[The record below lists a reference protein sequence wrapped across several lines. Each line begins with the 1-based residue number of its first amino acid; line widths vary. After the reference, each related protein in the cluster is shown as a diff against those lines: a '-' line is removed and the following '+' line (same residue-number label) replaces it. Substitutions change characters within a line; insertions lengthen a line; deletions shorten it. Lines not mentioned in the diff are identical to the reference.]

1 MEAITPI
8 AVNFSYMKGKSLM
21 IKTTAHFYPSMTI
34 TPAELIARLTFPG
47 GAFRYVSKWEA
58 DEAAARGENLIYIKP
73 PIEYSLQIPN
83 NL

>member
-1 MEAITPI
+1 
-8 AVNFSYMKGKSLM
+8 M
-21 IKTTAHFYPSMTI
+21 IKKTVRSYSSMTMAQ
-34 TPAELIARLTFPG
+34 AELMARLTFPG
-47 GAFRYVSKWEA
+47 GAFRYVSNWEA

>member
-1 MEAITPI
+1 MT
-8 AVNFSYMKGKSLM
+8 ND
-21 IKTTAHFYPSMTI
+21 TARFYPSMTM
-34 TPAELIARLTFPG
+34 TQAELVARLTFPG

>member
-1 MEAITPI
+1 MT
-8 AVNFSYMKGKSLM
+8 ND
-21 IKTTAHFYPSMTI
+21 TARFYPSMTM
-34 TPAELIARLTFPG
+34 TQAELIARLTFPG
-47 GAFRYVSKWEA
+47 GAFRYASKWEA

>member
-1 MEAITPI
+1 
-8 AVNFSYMKGKSLM
+8 M

-34 TPAELIARLTFPG
+34 TQAELIARLTFPG

-83 NL
+83 HL

>member
-1 MEAITPI
+1 MT
-8 AVNFSYMKGKSLM
+8 NK
-21 IKTTAHFYPSMTI
+21 TAHFYPSMTLAQ
-34 TPAELIARLTFPG
+34 AELIAKLTFPG

-58 DEAAARGENLIYIKP
+58 DEAMARGENLIYIKP

>member
-1 MEAITPI
+1 MT
-8 AVNFSYMKGKSLM
+8 K
-21 IKTTAHFYPSMTI
+21 KTARSYPSMAQ
-34 TPAELIARLTFPG
+34 AELVARLTFLG

-58 DEAAARGENLIYIKP
+58 DEAATRGENLIYIKP

>member
-1 MEAITPI
+1 MT
-8 AVNFSYMKGKSLM
+8 ND
-21 IKTTAHFYPSMTI
+21 TAHFYPSMTM
-34 TPAELIARLTFPG
+34 TQAELIARLTFPG

>member
-1 MEAITPI
+1 MEAKLI